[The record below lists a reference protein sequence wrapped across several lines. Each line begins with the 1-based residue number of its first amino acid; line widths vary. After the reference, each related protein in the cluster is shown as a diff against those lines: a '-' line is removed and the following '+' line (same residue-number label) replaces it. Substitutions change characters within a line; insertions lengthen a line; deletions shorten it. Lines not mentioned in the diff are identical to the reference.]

1 MGCISLGYDVYKPN
15 GSIINNATINGQTGE
30 NGQTSVYLGN
40 NANDVSFT
48 WSNSTVIPF

>member
-1 MGCISLGYDVYKPN
+1 MVTHFLGQYP
-15 GSIINNATINGQTGE
+15 INGQTGE

-48 WSNSTVIPF
+48 WSNSTVTPF